1 MATTFGNAFGLGSLR
16 SKRKLDLILIGVGVV
31 VAIALLFPL
40 LQIVVLTVGSVRA
53 GSLFESTGF
62 TLANF
67 STVLAD
73 PDFVSTLKNTL
84 WVGFGSV
91 VIMLLWSVPFAWY
104 YTRTDLPGRKWL
116 LIFLTVKMA
125 VPSFLVALGYIFL
138 FNPSSGI
145 ANRLLMSWF
154 DLADAPISVYTLGW
168 IIFLQGSTLASP
180 AFFMMVPTFKAI
192 DAALEEAGRVSGIGQ
207 KRILFHVI
215 LPLTAPAVVAT
226 TIYYFIVAM
235 EMFDYAALLGMPAQI
250 LVFSTWIFQIVNPQV
265 DEPRYDLASAI
276 GVLFTAMSI
285 LLVFVYFWTTRR
297 AERFAVVTGK
307 RGHQNVIRLSP
318 TAKIVAWV
326 LIGAF
331 AMIEFVIPVLMLF
344 WASLMPFLQPPSIQA
359 FKSITFDAYI
369 TAFDELPLLLKNTGI
384 VMLAVPTI
392 SVLFALCLSWV
403 VVRSKFRARKAIDVV
418 IMAAIGIPSIVGAL
432 TFLYLGLATYSYLPI
447 YTTIW
452 IIVLAMS
459 TRYLTWGT
467 RTINAAMLQLHN
479 ELEEACSVSGIGIG
493 RTFFSVVVPIIA
505 PALLFSWFWIA
516 LLSLRELTIPILL
529 ARDNTQVLST
539 AIFGFKFGG
548 SSSVAAAMGMI
559 LLVIVLVMVLIF
571 QKIIGRKNL

>member
-1 MATTFGNAFGLGSLR
+1 MATAVRNAFGVGSPR
-16 SKRKLDLILIGVGVV
+16 SRRKLDAILIGVGIIVV
-31 VAIALLFPL
+31 IALLFPL
-40 LQIVVLTVGSVRA
+40 LQIVVLVVGSLRS
-53 GSLFESTGF
+53 GPIFESTGF
-62 TLANF
+62 TLGNF
-67 STVLAD
+67 TTVLAD
-73 PDFVSTLKNTL
+73 PEFLSTLENTL
-84 WVGFGSV
+84 LVGFGSV
-91 VIMLLWSVPFAWY
+91 VVMLAWSVPFAWY
-104 YTRTDLPGRKWL
+104 YTRTNLPGRQWL
-116 LIFLTVKMA
+116 LLFLTVKMA

-145 ANRLLMSWF
+145 ANRLLMTWF
-154 DLADAPISVYTLGW
+154 DLSDPPVSVYNLGW
-168 IIFLQGSTLASP
+168 IIFLQGTTLASP

-192 DAALEEAGRVSGIGQ
+192 DSALEEAGRVSGIGK
-207 KRILFHVI
+207 KRILFSII

-226 TIYYFIVAM
+226 AIYYFIVAM

-276 GVLFTAMSI
+276 GVVFTAMSI
-285 LLVFVYFWTTRR
+285 FLVFIYFWTTRR

-307 RGHQNVIRLSP
+307 RSHQNVIRLSS
-318 TAKIVAWV
+318 TAKSVGWA
-326 LIGAF
+326 LIGAY

-359 FKSITFDAYI
+359 FKSISFEAYV
-369 TAFDELPLLLKNTGI
+369 TALDELPILLKNTGI

-403 VVRSKFRARKAIDVV
+403 VVRTRMRARKAIDMVV
-418 IMAAIGIPSIVGAL
+418 MAAIGIPSIVGAL
-432 TFLYLGLATYSYLPI
+432 TFLYLGLAVYSFLPI

-452 IIVLAMS
+452 IIVFAMS

-467 RTINAAMLQLHN
+467 RTINSAMMQLHR
-479 ELEEACSVSGIGIG
+479 ELEEACSVSGIGMG
-493 RTFFSVVVPIIA
+493 RAFISVVVPIIA

-559 LLVIVLVMVLIF
+559 LLAIVLVMVMIF
-571 QKIIGRKNL
+571 QRVIGRRSV